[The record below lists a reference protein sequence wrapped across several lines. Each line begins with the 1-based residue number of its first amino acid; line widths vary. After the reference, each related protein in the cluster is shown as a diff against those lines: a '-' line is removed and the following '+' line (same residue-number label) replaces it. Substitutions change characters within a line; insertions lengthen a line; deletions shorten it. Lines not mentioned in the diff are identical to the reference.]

1 MATTNATIDVRVTG
15 QASLDKLGTSL
26 DGLHRRML
34 GLRSVV
40 AGLGFAALGRSA
52 LQMADDLQD
61 LSNASGIATGN
72 LLEFKKA
79 LETSGGQ
86 ADQMANGITKFAQ
99 SIDEA
104 AQGSQKAIYSFQT
117 LGVSLGDLQ
126 NLSERDLLIKTL
138 EGISKLPNASERAAA
153 MMDKFGKS
161 FKTVDP
167 GELAAKLVST
177 AGSMDAYAATVKR
190 AADLQ
195 DGLATSAGT
204 LKLAFLE
211 AFSGPIDRMVQFNK
225 DLEDGRAKLDAL
237 VTIMK
242 TLAVVAVAALSFTG
256 WLAVVRIIG
265 GLGRGIGAITGLFSG
280 LGATITSVFQA
291 GGAAMTALRYVG
303 GIVAAIGAGIAAVIG
318 LRPAEAKPPGPTA
331 PSPEEAAAAAK
342 QKAEEDKRRK
352 INLENQKR
360 EIMAIRDVT
369 SEYEKQF
376 RMSNARAFVEADL
389 IGKSEEEKNIQ
400 LALFDLAQK
409 FLDVQDQLLKK
420 KRDLKEEDSYLI
432 PTINAQIKANAELYS
447 QQVAQVQQ
455 VISRQMVNTALE
467 QDRKNI
473 LEAITKQLER
483 QSVLA
488 EQLVNA
494 NDRMQ
499 EIRFESTTMGMSPLA
514 KGMAQIQEE
523 NRKASLA
530 ASRSFAAQFADMD
543 LTTQQANELAAGL
556 AQIAERYNQIASAQ
570 MANLEQSRTFAEG
583 WKAAFNE
590 YADAAYNAADYA
602 KNIFATTT
610 KGMEDMIVNFAKTGK
625 LEFKSFISS
634 IVEQILRSQIQ
645 QLLTQSF
652 RVGGGSSGG
661 GSILGDLFTGA
672 KSLFGFA
679 NGGMIPT
686 NSPVLVGERGP
697 EILTGAAGRNV
708 IPNNALGGSTVTYII
723 NAVDAPSFQALVAR
737 DPGFIHAVAEQGRRN
752 MPLTRR

>member
-1 MATTNATIDVRVTG
+1 M
-15 QASLDKLGTSL
+15 
-26 DGLHRRML
+26 
-34 GLRSVV
+34 
-40 AGLGFAALGRSA
+40 
-52 LQMADDLQD
+52 
-61 LSNASGIATGN
+61 
-72 LLEFKKA
+72 
-79 LETSGGQ
+79 
-86 ADQMANGITKFAQ
+86 
-99 SIDEA
+99 
-104 AQGSQKAIYSFQT
+104 
-117 LGVSLGDLQ
+117 
-126 NLSERDLLIKTL
+126 
-138 EGISKLPNASERAAA
+138 
-153 MMDKFGKS
+153 
-161 FKTVDP
+161 
-167 GELAAKLVST
+167 
-177 AGSMDAYAATVKR
+177 
-190 AADLQ
+190 
-195 DGLATSAGT
+195 
-204 LKLAFLE
+204 
-211 AFSGPIDRMVQFNK
+211 
-225 DLEDGRAKLDAL
+225 
-237 VTIMK
+237 
-242 TLAVVAVAALSFTG
+242 
-256 WLAVVRIIG
+256 
-265 GLGRGIGAITGLFSG
+265 
-280 LGATITSVFQA
+280 
-291 GGAAMTALRYVG
+291 
-303 GIVAAIGAGIAAVIG
+303 
-318 LRPAEAKPPGPTA
+318 
-331 PSPEEAAAAAK
+331 
-342 QKAEEDKRRK
+342 
-352 INLENQKR
+352 
-360 EIMAIRDVT
+360 
-369 SEYEKQF
+369 
-376 RMSNARAFVEADL
+376 
-389 IGKSEEEKNIQ
+389 
-400 LALFDLAQK
+400 ALFDLAQK